1 MTKPAIIRVH
11 SSKRFEIADITEAVA
26 RAIADSGVGEGICV
40 LQSLH
45 TTAALTI
52 NESADLDVRR
62 DMEKQLSLIV
72 PRDPSFLHAEG
83 NSDAHIKTSLF
94 GPSLSLAVSSGRPVL
109 GTWQAIYSQEGR
121 IPRSSLRIRDVGAG
135 IRSLIQSNPLQNE
148 RYLAARCEVVHF
160 CEFDGPRER
169 SVLVKCI
176 EG

>member
-1 MTKPAIIRVH
+1 MSKPAVLKVRSSRRVEIIDVTGGVE
-11 SSKRFEIADITEAVA
+11 K
-26 RAIADSGVGEGICV
+26 AIAESGVAEGICV

-52 NESADLDVRR
+52 NESADPDVRR
-62 DMEKQLSLIV
+62 DMERQLAVIA

-94 GPSLSLAVSSGRPVL
+94 GPSLTVIVSGGRPVL
-109 GTWQAIYSQEGR
+109 GTWQAVY
-121 IPRSSLRIRDVGAG
+121 
-135 IRSLIQSNPLQNE
+135 
-148 RYLAARCEVVHF
+148 F

-169 SVLVKCI
+169 SVVVKVL